1 MLECILVCY
10 MNLTFSFLV
19 QSIVSAS
26 VPLIWNNRVYEDTHQ
41 FSPPP
46 PLLFWANAHHQIL
59 LNI

>member
-1 MLECILVCY
+1 MYFGMV
-10 MNLTFSFLV
+10 NKPNFFLV
-19 QSIVSAS
+19 QSIVSGG

-46 PLLFWANAHHQIL
+46 PLPFWANAHHQIL

>member
-1 MLECILVCY
+1 MYFGMVY
-10 MNLTFSFLV
+10 KPNFFLV
-19 QSIVSAS
+19 QSIVSGG

-46 PLLFWANAHHQIL
+46 PLPFWANAHHQIL